1 MAAVRVF
8 LLVVCFAFNSWGLLF
23 DRHLLDADQP
33 KRVDDVVLK
42 KKVILLARAEL
53 GVREATGNN
62 DGKRVEQYL
71 ACAGLKKGQ
80 PYCAAFVSF
89 IFQQAG
95 FDAPRTGWSPAL
107 FPKDRLVKAVVP
119 GNVFGIYLP
128 ALKKIGHCGFIENSR
143 GDWLGTI
150 EANTN
155 IDGSREGDG
164 VYRRMR
170 HKRTIHR
177 MADWCNFS

>member
-8 LLVVCFAFNSWGLLF
+8 LLVVCFAFNGWSGLF
-23 DRHLLDADQP
+23 NRNLLDIDQA
-33 KRVDDVVLK
+33 KSDDAVLRK
-42 KKVILLARAEL
+42 KLIELARTEL
-53 GVREATGNN
+53 GVRETTGNN

-89 IFQQAG
+89 VFKQAG

-107 FPKDRLVKAVVP
+107 FPNDRLVKVAVS
-119 GNVFGIYLP
+119 GNVFGIYFP
-128 ALKKIGHCGFIENSR
+128 ALKRIGHCGFIENSR

-155 IDGSREGDG
+155 IAGSREGDG
-164 VYRRMR
+164 VYRRIR
-170 HKRTIHR
+170 HRRAIR
-177 MADWCNFS
+177 SIADWTR